1 MFQEVRELQ
10 NMYSKEFD
18 GGRLDTGKMS
28 GFSSHEDDHS
38 ANIFMALSIFSEDK
52 KGLDSMRM
60 EPGKPHGGSWG
71 E

>member
-1 MFQEVRELQ
+1 MFQEVRELP
-10 NMYSKEFD
+10 NMYEFD
-18 GGRLDTGKMS
+18 EGRLDTGKMS